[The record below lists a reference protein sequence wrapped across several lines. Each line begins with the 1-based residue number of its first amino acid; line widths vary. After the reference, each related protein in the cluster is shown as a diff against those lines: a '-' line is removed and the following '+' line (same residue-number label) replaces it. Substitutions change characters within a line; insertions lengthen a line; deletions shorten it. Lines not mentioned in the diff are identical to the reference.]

1 MPLSRLLPVIAL
13 ATACIPAVNAQF
25 ESGAILGT
33 VRDSAGGSVTGAKVT
48 VRNNATGISTTAVT
62 DSGGDYIFPS
72 LHIGGYRVSAEMQ
85 GFSTAVAENVNLTVN
100 ARQRVDLNLQVGS
113 VTETVT
119 VSAVTP
125 LLESESSSRGQVVQS
140 RQITEL
146 PVLSRNYSQLAL
158 LSPGVRES
166 QVGSQGSVA
175 FRREGSYNVNGL
187 RSVFNNFILDGLD
200 NNFYGTTNQG
210 FSNQAVQPS
219 PDSVSEFRM
228 MVNAYSA
235 EFGRSGGAVMNV
247 ASRSGSNEFHGSVW
261 EFLQNEKMN
270 ATGFFKPVDNRKPPT
285 KRNQFGF
292 TFGGPIF
299 RNKTFFFADYEG
311 SRWRINP
318 FALTSVPNAQ
328 MRQGIL
334 PVDVRVPINFTDSSG
349 RLVTAGTV
357 IPAGQPVPMTKLA
370 RYMMDNLPQP
380 NRPAPGVAVNNL
392 GIANNFGNFDVNTLD
407 DDKGAIRVDH
417 QFSEKFQSFFR
428 FTQRRQNIFAP
439 AVISGPAGGNNLG
452 NLDTFNQAGS
462 MGLTWLK
469 SSTEVVEYRLGIT
482 RLGMDRTPASVGGP
496 SMQELFD
503 IGGLPTGDRVRGGV
517 TPQDINGFP
526 RYGRQSTNPQAQ
538 FPTTIN
544 SRLNYSKIAGGHNL
558 KTGYEWLGLYIMV
571 DDTNPLYGIDSF
583 GGAFSRPA
591 GGVPAGVNNSWYNLA
606 DFYFGARSQYQ
617 LATQVEAQVRQKGNF
632 FYIQDDWKV
641 NNRLTLNLGLRYD
654 IMTPVYDRDNRLAN
668 FNPATN
674 ALELATDDNRTLQ
687 RQPYNNFAPR
697 LGAAYKLTSNT
708 VLRGGYGLGWNF
720 WNRMASAELLNTNAP
735 FVTRFSTVNSAGSLN
750 NLCTGDNFANCFRP
764 REAGYPTSLP
774 SNVILYMDPETP
786 WGYIQNWHFTIQ
798 RTLFKDTII
807 DVAYVGNK
815 STHLPVLGDFNQA
828 RPITQA
834 ELSAGQTTLGTLLAR
849 RPYQGWNNITA
860 VLPLAFSNYNALQV
874 KFEHRGGDLN
884 IISSFTYGKAI
895 DTSGQVLETTNGG
908 SPNPQDIRNVANDKG
923 ASSFDQRFNSTTSLV
938 YDVPFGR
945 GRRFGKDMPGVLDG
959 IAGGWQVSGIVYLL
973 SGQPLNLR
981 YPDNAGIL
989 SDGQADF
996 LGNVALRPNYVG
1008 GEIKN
1013 TSDTAERHLSYF
1025 NRSALAIPPVTAP
1038 FGNLGRNVVYGFPMY
1053 QTNMVLAKNF
1063 GLPFIN
1069 EGARLQFRGEFYN
1082 LFNRTNFNAPN
1093 TDLNSA
1099 NFGRVASTLDPRF
1112 VQLALK
1118 LQF

>member
-1 MPLSRLLPVIAL
+1 MRVIRSVILLGAFGTSAAL
-13 ATACIPAVNAQF
+13 AQF
-25 ESGAILGT
+25 DSGAVLGT
-33 VRDSAGGSVTGAKVT
+33 VRDAKGGSIAGATVT
-48 VRNNATGISTTAVT
+48 VQNIATGITARAVT
-62 DSGGDYIFPS
+62 DASGDYLFPS
-72 LHIGGYRVSAEMQ
+72 LAIGDYQVSAEMQ
-85 GFSTAVAENVNLTVN
+85 GFSKAVAERVNLTVN
-100 ARQRVDLNLQVGS
+100 ARQRVDLTLQVGS

-119 VSAVTP
+119 VTAVTP

-166 QVGSQGSVA
+166 QVGNQGSVA

-228 MVNAYSA
+228 VVNAYSA

-261 EFLQNEKMN
+261 EFLQNDKLN

-292 TFGGPIF
+292 TFGGPLV
-299 RNKTFFFADYEG
+299 RNRTFFFADYEG

-318 FALTSVPNAQ
+318 FALTSVPSAT

-334 PVDVRVPINFTDSSG
+334 PVDVRVPISFTDSNG
-349 RLVTAGTV
+349 RGVAAGTV
-357 IPAGQPVPMTKLA
+357 IPAGQPVPMTRLA

-380 NRPAPGVAVNNL
+380 NRPAPATAFNNL
-392 GIANNFGNFDVNTLD
+392 GIANNYGNFDVNRLD
-407 DDKGAIRVDH
+407 ENKGAIRVDH
-417 QFSEKFQSFFR
+417 QFSSKVQSFFR
-428 FTQRRQNIFAP
+428 YAHRGQYIFAP

-452 NLDTFNQAGS
+452 NLDTYNQAGTA
-462 MGLTWLK
+462 GLTWLK
-469 SSTEVVEYRLGIT
+469 SPSEVVEYRLGIT

-496 SMQELFD
+496 SMQELFG
-503 IGGLPTGDRVRGGV
+503 IGGLPTGDKVRGGV

-544 SRLNYSKIAGGHNL
+544 SRLNYSTILGSHNL
-558 KTGYEWLGLYIMV
+558 KTGYEWLGLYILV
-571 DDTNPLYGIDSF
+571 DDTNPLYGIDAF

-591 GGVPAGVNNSWYNLA
+591 TGVPAGVNNSWYNLA

-617 LATQVEAQVRQKGNF
+617 LATQVEARVRQKGNF
-632 FYIQDDWKV
+632 FYVQDDWKV
-641 NNRLTLNLGLRYD
+641 NNRLTVNLGLRYD
-654 IMTPVYDRDNRLAN
+654 IMTPVHDADNRLAN
-668 FNPATN
+668 FDPATN
-674 ALELATDDNRTLQ
+674 RLRQATDDDRSLQ

-697 LGAAYKLTSNT
+697 LGAAYKLTTNT

-735 FVTRFSTVNSAGSLN
+735 YVTRFSTVNSAANLG
-750 NLCTGDNFANCFRP
+750 NLCTGDNYQGCFRP
-764 REAGYPTSLP
+764 REAGYPTVLP

-786 WGYIQNWHFTIQ
+786 WGYIQNWHVTLQ
-798 RTLFKDTII
+798 RTLFRDTLI
-807 DVAYVGNK
+807 DFAYVGNK
-815 STHLPVLGDFNQA
+815 GSRLPVLGDFNQA

-849 RPYQGWNNITA
+849 RPFQGWNNITA
-860 VLPLAFSNYNALQV
+860 VLPEGFSNYNALQV
-874 KFEHRGGDLN
+874 KLEHRGGDLTL
-884 IISSFTYGKAI
+884 ISSFTYSKAI
-895 DTSGQVLETTNGG
+895 DTVGQVLETTNGG

-923 ASSFDQRFNSTTSLV
+923 ASSFDQRFNLTTSAV
-938 YDVPFGR
+938 YEIPFGK
-945 GRRFGKDMPGVLDG
+945 GRRFGRDIPGVLNA
-959 IAGGWQVSGIVYLL
+959 IA
-973 SGQPLNLR
+973 LNLR
-981 YPDNAGIL
+981 YPDVAGIL

-1013 TSDTAERHLSYF
+1013 TAGGTERYLSYF

-1038 FGNLGRNVVYGFPMY
+1038 FGNLGRNVVYGFPYY

-1063 GLPFIN
+1063 AMPFIN

-1082 LFNRTNFNAPN
+1082 LFNRTNFTAPN
-1093 TDLNSA
+1093 VDLTSA
-1099 NFGRVASTLDPRF
+1099 NFGRVSSTLDPRF